1 MFQVRTKTHNNEL
14 EQKIM
19 RISDQGEK
27 SIEFRLGEKISRVS
41 NQSLKDNFFHP
52 DCKLKMRGKF
62 GTKAVY
68 RENID
73 QDGLVTENV
82 VSVSNEGVSIGNWLK
97 IDVPSEMF
105 QHPDYYKFIKIDKN
119 GEVFVHGWGYEN

>member
-1 MFQVRTKTHNNEL
+1 
-14 EQKIM
+14 
-19 RISDQGEK
+19 
-27 SIEFRLGEKISRVS
+27 
-41 NQSLKDNFFHP
+41 
-52 DCKLKMRGKF
+52 MRGKF